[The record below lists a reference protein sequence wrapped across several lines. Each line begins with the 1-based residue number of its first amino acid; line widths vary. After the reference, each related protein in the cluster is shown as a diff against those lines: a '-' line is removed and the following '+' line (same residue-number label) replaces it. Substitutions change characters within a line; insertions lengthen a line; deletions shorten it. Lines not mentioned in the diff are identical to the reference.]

1 MARLDEIAEGLAS
14 ALGGTPAPEPL
25 GVDLWNES
33 PAATTVLVRA
43 VVDSC
48 ARRAIPLS
56 AVRVSSDL
64 AQDLARQLEPTG
76 GAYEGIPVAVEAG
89 ISSRVEFFRFQS
101 TGQDQPG

>member
-1 MARLDEIAEGLAS
+1 VARLDEIAEGLAS
-14 ALGGTPAPEPL
+14 VLGGTPEPEPL

-43 VVDSC
+43 VIDSC

-64 AQDLARQLEPTG
+64 GKDLDRQLALKD
-76 GAYEGIPVAVEAG
+76 GAYEGVPVIMAPQ
-89 ISSRVEFFRFQS
+89 ISSRVEFFRFPAPR
-101 TGQDQPG
+101 TRTD